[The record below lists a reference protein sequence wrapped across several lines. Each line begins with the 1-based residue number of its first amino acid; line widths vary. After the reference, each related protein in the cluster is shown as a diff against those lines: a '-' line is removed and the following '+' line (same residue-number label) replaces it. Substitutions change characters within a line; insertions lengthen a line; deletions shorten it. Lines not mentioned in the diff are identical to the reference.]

1 MEFGRGGGGNLCSW
15 DCALIRVYK
24 RLQGFMRILIY
35 GAKRLDCTI
44 SQGAYHEGYQASILT
59 LLTHTHQLRNS

>member
-24 RLQGFMRILIY
+24 RLQGFMRIFDIR
-35 GAKRLDCTI
+35 G
-44 SQGAYHEGYQASILT
+44 
-59 LLTHTHQLRNS
+59 